1 MYGSK
6 LDEQGQEI
14 KAKGMMPLI
23 TGERVTGCKFIS
35 FEMGKNAVTGES
47 TPGRY
52 EIQFEQ
58 SNGRIFT
65 QSFFESDQP
74 WAQVNL
80 NKAMLHICSSFVTV
94 ADYYAVVEGSE
105 NFSDF
110 MNRIQTKIMPKAA
123 GKSFTLKIT
132 YNQQK
137 SSGKWFAGFPNYPNY
152 IELDGTVPSTLS
164 TNPKYD
170 KYSIPTESQDLDSSE
185 LVEEETSF

>member
-14 KAKGMMPLI
+14 KAKGAMPLI
-23 TGERVTGCKFIS
+23 TGERVTNCKFVS
-35 FEMGKNAVTGES
+35 FGMGKNSITNEP

-58 SNGRIFT
+58 SNGRIFS

-80 NKAMLHICSSFVTV
+80 NKAMLHICTSFVTIE
-94 ADYYAVVEGSE
+94 DYYAVVEGSE
-105 NFSDF
+105 NFADF
-110 MNRIQTKIMPKAA
+110 MQRIQTKIMPKAE

-132 YNQQK
+132 YTQQK
-137 SSGKWFAGFPNYPNY
+137 STGKWFAGFPNYPNY
-152 IELDGTVPSTLS
+152 IELDGTTPSTLS

-170 KYSIPTESQDLDSSE
+170 KYSIPEE
-185 LVEEETSF
+185 ALVEEPENTEDTNF